1 MGNIPTT
8 STTLLRDVANDS
20 QHVRWGEFV
29 ARYRPMMETFLRERF
44 PSVEADDVIQ
54 ETFLALWKVLPSY
67 HYEPDEKGHFRNY
80 LTGILRN
87 KALRQLRKERKE
99 AVVADELR
107 RAGSIAP
114 CQAETGTHSAITE
127 SGRARRPATAEVGR
141 AGSPLPAA
149 DDESSW
155 REAIFEIALH
165 LFLAD
170 KSVADRTK
178 RIFERTALNGES
190 PETVAAAFKMT
201 RHAVDQAKSR
211 AMARLRT
218 LVKELESIADG

>member
-99 AVVADELR
+99 AVMAGELR
-107 RAGSIAP
+107 RVGSIAP

-127 SGRARRPATAEVGR
+127 SGRA
-141 AGSPLPAA
+141 GSLLPAA

-155 REAIFEIALH
+155 REAIFEIALRQ
-165 LFLAD
+165 FLAD

-201 RHAVDQAKSR
+201 RHAVDQVKSR